1 MAVSRAS
8 SGRAPYWQGPGA
20 SGGSVASSSPLP
32 AGCTSRTQAWV
43 PSAVRAAVPPRNAM
57 ALGDCVDLRSTACLV
72 WGVDLDSDASHTH
85 SVRARKKAQQS
96 I

>member
-8 SGRAPYWQGPGA
+8 GRAPRWQGPGA
-20 SGGSVASSSPLP
+20 SGGSVTLSSPLP
-32 AGCTSRTQAWV
+32 ASCTSRTQAWV
-43 PSAVRAAVPPRNAM
+43 PSAVRAATPPRKAV

-72 WGVDLDSDASHTH
+72 WGVDLGSDASHTR
-85 SVRARKKAQQS
+85 SGRARKKAQQS